1 MMSDDY
7 RDRII
12 EYAHL
17 KKGSESSFPFD
28 EVTEVFKVSGRIF
41 MLVNNEEQFEISLK
55 CDPQRAV
62 ELRSMFG
69 FIRPGYHLN
78 KKHWITVSI
87 DSSMD
92 IGFYE
97 ELIDHSYL
105 QVVSKL
111 TKAERAYLKDT
122 D

>member
-1 MMSDDY
+1 MSDDY

-41 MLVNNEEQFEISLK
+41 MLVNNEEPFEISLK

-78 KKHWITVSI
+78 KKNWITVSI
-87 DSSMD
+87 DGSMD

>member
-1 MMSDDY
+1 MSDDY

-87 DSSMD
+87 DGSMD

>member
-41 MLVNNEEQFEISLK
+41 MLVNNEEPFEISLK

-62 ELRSMFG
+62 KLRSMFG

-87 DSSMD
+87 DGSMD

>member
-41 MLVNNEEQFEISLK
+41 MLVNNEEPFEISLK

-87 DSSMD
+87 DGSMD

>member
-1 MMSDDY
+1 MSVDY
-7 RDRII
+7 RDRIM

-17 KKGSESSFPFD
+17 KKGSLSSFPFD
-28 EVTEVFKVSGRIF
+28 DVTEVFKVSGRIF
-41 MLVNNEEQFEISLK
+41 MLVNNKEPFEISLK
-55 CDPQRAV
+55 CNPQRAV
-62 ELRSMFG
+62 EIRTMFG

-78 KKHWITVSI
+78 KKHWITVAI
-87 DSSMD
+87 DGSMD

-105 QVVSKL
+105 QVLSKL
-111 TKAERAYLKDT
+111 TKAERDELKGT

>member
-1 MMSDDY
+1 MSDKY
-7 RDRII
+7 RDMIMGH
-12 EYAHL
+12 AL
-17 KKGSESSFPFD
+17 SKKKAVSSFPFD
-28 EVTEVFKVSGRIF
+28 DTTEVFKVSGRIF
-41 MLVNNEEQFEISLK
+41 MLVNNEEPFEISLK

-78 KKHWITVSI
+78 KKHWITVVV
-87 DSSMD
+87 DGSMG

-105 QVVSKL
+105 QVVNKL
-111 TKAERAYLKDT
+111 TRAERDELRDT
-122 D
+122 E